1 MQEGAETRN
10 SQSGIKVLPRVG
22 TRDGADSQA
31 EVIGDQ
37 MPMGR
42 SHTQRQVCLLGRDH
56 QWVTGLP
63 KPPIQTVNPP
73 KGVKY
78 HNPIPIY
85 NHHVVLLTKLR
96 YENKFSLQCYKRC
109 DKREYIF
116 ILLAYLKI

>member
-10 SQSGIKVLPRVG
+10 SQSGMKVLPRVG

-31 EVIGDQ
+31 EVLEDQ

-63 KPPIQTVNPP
+63 KPPIQTANPP

-78 HNPIPIY
+78 HNPRRVDKPPQKKK
-85 NHHVVLLTKLR
+85 TKNWVWRVGKKMIRGQLD
-96 YENKFSLQCYKRC
+96 YTKSPPH
-109 DKREYIF
+109 
-116 ILLAYLKI
+116 

>member
-1 MQEGAETRN
+1 M
-10 SQSGIKVLPRVG
+10 KVLPRVG

-31 EVIGDQ
+31 EVLEDQ

-78 HNPIPIY
+78 HNPRQVDKPPQKKKKQ
-85 NHHVVLLTKLR
+85 NMGV
-96 YENKFSLQCYKRC
+96 EGWGKR
-109 DKREYIF
+109 
-116 ILLAYLKI
+116 